1 MTTRLEG
8 ALDAGINGRIDQLM
22 YRQLGLLAAIAA
34 SILAVVITRLL

>member
-8 ALDAGINGRIDQLM
+8 ALDDGINGRIDQLM
-22 YRQLGLLAAIAA
+22 CRQLGLLAAIAA